1 MSQRT
6 MAKNAK
12 KAVKKSKPVRGAKA
26 RHKRGTGPKQPD
38 LFARA

>member
-12 KAVKKSKPVRGAKA
+12 KSVKKSKPVPGAKA
-26 RHKRGTGPKQPD
+26 RKV
-38 LFARA
+38 L